1 MRPKHDNRD
10 AWVAYARVPA
20 VREESSIETDVQ
32 ANPPAD
38 PLHPIAAWW
47 HTALVLAVTAATAL
61 RGALRAAHLR
71 VMAHPDRINMYERT
85 ILFEWL
91 VLGLVLAGVWWHGSS
106 VLTVLGDRWRSVR
119 QFLEDVGIGLLF
131 LIASIALTSI
141 AGAHGA
147 AHDRTT
153 QFLLPQG
160 RSELAL
166 WIVLSITAGICEEAV
181 YRGYLAETTH
191 GADQKRPPRHR
202 SFGIGVRRGPLLS
215 GLVESIDDRSDG
227 SNGRHSGLLAPQRAS
242 WDDRPRTTRCARRLG
257 QTLGW
262 LPTEVAL
269 AFDGA
274 CGPRSHHT
282 TTHRGDE
289 DHNWGDF
296 RPCWATLKS
305 LLV

>member
-160 RSELAL
+160 RLEMAL
-166 WIVLSITAGICEEAV
+166 WVVLSITAGICEEAV
-181 YRGYLAETTH
+181 YRGYL
-191 GADQKRPPRHR
+191 QKQLMALTKSVPL
-202 SFGIGVRRGPLLS
+202 GIVLS
-215 GLVESIDDRSDG
+215 GLAFGAAHSYQGWSKALMIAVMGVMAGILAYWRRSVRPGMIAHALQDVLG
-227 SNGRHSGLLAPQRAS
+227 GLVRH
-242 WDDRPRTTRCARRLG
+242 
-257 QTLGW
+257 
-262 LPTEVAL
+262 
-269 AFDGA
+269 
-274 CGPRSHHT
+274 
-282 TTHRGDE
+282 
-289 DHNWGDF
+289 
-296 RPCWATLKS
+296 
-305 LLV
+305 